1 MSEKFENDLKKLY
14 EIIGQRQVELG
25 KYFEIVETD
34 TLEFIEI
41 KKQIDEF
48 LVEISLPLTNQN
60 RLAAISRL
68 VSLRD
73 EQLVQALNKEGF
85 SVKEIEQK
93 RRIAYLWVKNFHL
106 VRHEELLAIIKNENL
121 LNSFYQRL
129 LRGVHDIGIVLS
141 LWQDDWNEHIINTIN
156 PKLKS
161 LYKEEVIAFLEN
173 NDLFDKDVD
182 GKKADRSYSVL
193 SQKEEGFEVKAYAE
207 FFAEDVAIILKKIEQ
222 LVTDLGALEDEDTN
236 QKEAYIAYFNAIKD
250 AFGECDRDKLLQRW
264 ADVDRA
270 WMRVT
275 SPLQVGHPLEYYEDH
290 YRKAV
295 ALEWDVRLSNPETK
309 EAKNAYENIL
319 GMYTSLF
326 EKLGKEK
333 KNILELTLSNL
344 NRVQLYIGR
353 PALFYG
359 AEFNG
364 LFSAQ
369 VVPNDENVSKEEGK
383 KIFAFADNI
392 LDSLRS
398 KPFLK
403 ISREVFGEEFI
414 NKEREL
420 VFKKADMW
428 HKVYEVTTIG
438 HEFGHILWLD
448 GDSETLM
455 NKSGVFKNIEEFK
468 ATMGGLMAFFANE
481 DESIK
486 EYVLN
491 DTIKRAVGL
500 IAWMK
505 TDEVQPYYCEGLIHL
520 SGLFESGVLS
530 FDKSLHVDI
539 SKYSELK
546 TWYSKTYENLA
557 LHYLAKKDAK
567 EFLDNFAKKEDDI
580 YMPTSLHVKNFV
592 NYYWQ
597 LHQDIGRDIDELSHK
612 SDWI

>member
-73 EQLVQALNKEGF
+73 EQLVQALNKEEF

-520 SGLFESGVLS
+520 SGFFESGVLS

-567 EFLDNFAKKEDDI
+567 EFLDNFVKKEDDI